1 MSDFAAQRAEDD
13 FDRARVR
20 ETLARMQAFLN
31 PGSRELLALDD
42 VREILKPSGE
52 VYRGMKAVPLSLIV
66 GSEGRYRDFDRTFMP
81 RANHLKPR
89 WVRVDVAHLRDVVLP
104 PIQLYE
110 VGGAYFVRDGNH
122 RVSVAR
128 LKGIEAIDAE
138 VVSLASEVRLR
149 PDMTL
154 DELKREVVGWEKRN
168 FYEKTRF
175 GELTGDRSL
184 DFTGPGQYDLVL
196 EHILVHKYYINQGK
210 SVEIPF
216 DEALRSWYGEVY
228 RPIARICDEA
238 RILARFPG
246 RTTSDLYVYIVRHW
260 DGLKRK
266 FGLAYPVEAAARDYS
281 KRYGR
286 GFAERLLAFARSVL
300 GLRRAR
306 SEKNDDAT

>member
-81 RANHLKPR
+81 KANHLKPR

-138 VVSLASEVRLR
+138 VELIVAITEG
-149 PDMTL
+149 TL
-154 DELKREVVGWEKRN
+154 QPKPRIKGTTAV
-168 FYEKTRF
+168 
-175 GELTGDRSL
+175 
-184 DFTGPGQYDLVL
+184 PC
-196 EHILVHKYYINQGK
+196 
-210 SVEIPF
+210 
-216 DEALRSWYGEVY
+216 
-228 RPIARICDEA
+228 RPILCIRA
-238 RILARFPG
+238 
-246 RTTSDLYVYIVRHW
+246 SS
-260 DGLKRK
+260 RK
-266 FGLAYPVEAAARDYS
+266 AT
-281 KRYGR
+281 R
-286 GFAERLLAFARSVL
+286 G
-300 GLRRAR
+300 
-306 SEKNDDAT
+306 K